1 MEIKNLPEVASEGA
15 VFTID
20 GVEHVFYK
28 PGNGD
33 YYCQHCPYYHRERH
47 ECVPCNEAEG
57 SAAFGVMPLTLFV
70 TRALDKD

>member
-1 MEIKNLPEVASEGA
+1 MKVENLPEVASEGA

-20 GVEHVFYK
+20 GVEHVFYE
-28 PGNGD
+28 PAGDD
-33 YYCQHCPYYHRERH
+33 YYCQHCPCYHRERY
-47 ECVPCNEAEG
+47 ECVPCNEAGG